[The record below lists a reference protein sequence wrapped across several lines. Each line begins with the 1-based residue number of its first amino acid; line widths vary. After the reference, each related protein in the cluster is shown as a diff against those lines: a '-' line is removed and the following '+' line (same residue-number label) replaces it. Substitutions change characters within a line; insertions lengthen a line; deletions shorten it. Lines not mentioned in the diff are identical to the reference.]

1 MVVMASAL
9 VASACTYTPLTLQTS
24 IPPNAESSV
33 LLAADGSEL
42 TVLHSGENRTEITL
56 DQVPRHVIDAVVAI
70 EDRRFWQHSGIDL
83 RGIARAARR
92 NISAGEVVEGGS
104 TITQQFVKNAL
115 IGSDRTLDRKV
126 QEASLAL
133 QVEREFTKEQ
143 ILEYYLNTVYFGS
156 GAYGIEAAAR
166 VYFGKT
172 ASQLDPAEGAL
183 LAGLIKAPS
192 TYDPFVNPEGA
203 LQRRSLVLQAM
214 TEEQYLTPEEA
225 AVLDAT
231 DISLVPPDPDSRY
244 RAPYFVEAVK
254 RFILDEPA
262 FGATREERAR
272 LLFTGGLTVETT
284 LDPFAQAEA
293 EKAVSMVLS
302 RPDVDPDAAVVSIDP
317 ENGHVLALVGGRDF
331 FDGGPRSKFDLA
343 TQGRRPAGSSF
354 KPLVLAAALEEG
366 MTLDRVYDAPAEL
379 SIDITG
385 GTWDVENYGG
395 SSGGRVNLVEATVNS
410 YNTAYAQ
417 LIVDVGPS
425 DAMAV
430 AARMGVQ
437 SPLQPVLSSV
447 LGANDVSPLDM
458 ADAYATL
465 AARGIHHDPVLVTRV
480 LDSDGKVIY
489 EAPDTSSRAIER
501 STADQVTAVLQQ
513 VMSRGTGI
521 KARIGRPA
529 AGKTGTGQNW
539 GDAWF
544 VGYTPDLVTA
554 VWVGFAE
561 GQISMVPPTTRVR
574 VTGGTWPAQIWQL
587 YMGAVLA
594 SVPASDFVP
603 PGDTSAGEDS
613 DTTVGE
619 VSAAPEAEGVP
630 GGQLVTDVVGMPT
643 ALAEEILTRD
653 GFVVVTESVP
663 DDELPP
669 GFVASQSPPGESI
682 VPGGGEVV
690 LRIANGERVRR
701 VPEVLGMGPTAAAD
715 VLATAGY
722 EVEVLNQAD
731 DDPVAAAAR
740 SGTVWKAEPA
750 AGSPAPEGAQVRIWV
765 NP

>member
-1 MVVMASAL
+1 MAL
-9 VASACTYTPLTLQTS
+9 LGSACTYTPLALQTS

-42 TVLHSGENRTEITL
+42 TVLHSDENRTEITL
-56 DQVPRHVIDAVVAI
+56 DQVPRYVIDAVVAI
-70 EDRRFWQHSGIDL
+70 EDRRFWRHSGVDV
-83 RGIARAARR
+83 RGIVRAARR
-92 NISAGEVVEGGS
+92 NVAAGEVVEGGS

-133 QVEREFTKEQ
+133 QVERQFTKEQ

-156 GAYGIEAAAR
+156 GAYGIEAASR

-172 ASQLDPAEGAL
+172 TAQLDPAEGAL

-203 LQRRSLVLQAM
+203 VKRRSLVLRAM
-214 TEEQYLTPEEA
+214 AEEGYLTPEEA
-225 AVLDAT
+225 NALDTT
-231 DISLVPPDPDSRY
+231 DIRLVPPDPDTRY

-254 RFILDEPA
+254 RFILSDPA
-262 FGATREERAR
+262 FGASREERAR
-272 LLFTGGLTVETT
+272 LLFTGGLTIETT
-284 LDPFAQAEA
+284 LDPVAQSEA
-293 EKAVSMVLS
+293 EKAVGLVLS
-302 RPDVDPDAAVVSIDP
+302 RPDTDPDAAVVSMDP
-317 ENGHVLALVGGRDF
+317 DNGHVIALVGGRDF

-366 MTLDRVYDAPAEL
+366 VTLDREYDAPSEL

-385 GTWDVENYGG
+385 GVWDVENYGG
-395 SSGGRVNLVEATVNS
+395 AAGGRVNLVEATVNS

-417 LIVDVGPS
+417 LIVDVGPA

-430 AARMGVQ
+430 AARMGVD

-458 ADAYATL
+458 ATAYATL
-465 AARGIHHDPVLVTRV
+465 AARGVRHDPVFVTRV
-480 LDSDGKVIY
+480 LDAEGRVIY
-489 EAPDTSSRAIER
+489 EAPDTAHRAVER
-501 STADQVTAVLQQ
+501 STADQVTSVLQQ

-561 GQISMVPPTTRVR
+561 GQIPMVPPTTRVR

-594 SVPASDFVP
+594 TAPATDFAP
-603 PGDTSAGEDS
+603 P
-613 DTTVGE
+613 DTTPSDQARG
-619 VSAAPEAEGVP
+619 SADEEEAVARTDGGP
-630 GGQLVTDVVGMPT
+630 TGQLVTDVVGMPT
-643 ALAEEILTRD
+643 NLAEEILTRD

-682 VPGGGEVV
+682 VPGGGEIV

-701 VPEVLGMGPTAAAD
+701 VPGVLGLDPGSAAEAL
-715 VLATAGY
+715 VAAGY
-722 EVEVLNQAD
+722 GVDVVERAD
-731 DDPVAAAAR
+731 DDPDSAAAL
-740 SGTVWKAEPA
+740 SGLVWKVEPA
-750 AGSPAPEGAQVRIWV
+750 GGSPLAAGETVSIWV